1 MNDDLK
7 QFPGSCV
14 LPRWVWACDCNR
26 ALCFGRFICQL
37 PRQVVYTSFV
47 MKEQGSVQTERKHN
61 ANTSQNPNIPNAGKT
76 LRHAHTHKSDIFLRY
91 FFQKICNL
99 LRDSRPPSA
108 VSGAVRFRSH
118 DSLPLTRV
126 SKQIVNR
133 FPSNLFLCL
142 SIAVRWL
149 RLLLY
154 IPPSAC

>member
-1 MNDDLK
+1 MNDNLK

-14 LPRWVWACDCNR
+14 LPRWVWARDRNR
-26 ALCFGRFICQL
+26 ALCFGRFICRL

-47 MKEQGSVQTERKHN
+47 MKEEGSVQTERKHN
-61 ANTSQNPNIPNAGKT
+61 ANTSQHPNLSRKDTKT
-76 LRHAHTHKSDIFLRY
+76 LTHAQKRYIFLRY

-108 VSGAVRFRSH
+108 VSGAVRSRSH

-149 RLLLY
+149 CLLLY